1 MKKTLQALRA
11 LSPAQKE
18 IMEVLWERGE
28 LAASEVRTILSESRE
43 IARNT
48 VRTMLERM
56 EEKGW
61 ITHREIGRTFL
72 YSPSQP
78 RQATV
83 TQKVREVLESVCGGS
98 PEMLVNA
105 LLDSRGLT
113 RIELVRIRSILDD
126 AQAKKSTKKES

>member
-1 MKKTLQALRA
+1 MKQPRHSLPE
-11 LSPAQKE
+11 LSPAQRE
-18 IMEVLWERGE
+18 IMDVLWDRGA
-28 LAASEVRTILSESRE
+28 LAASEVREILSTRRE

-56 EEKGW
+56 EGKGW
-61 ITHREIGRTFL
+61 VTHREIGRTFL
-72 YSPSQP
+72 YAPAQP

-83 TQKVREVLESVCGGS
+83 TQKVRDVLDSVCGGS

-113 RIELVRIRSILDD
+113 RNELARIRSILDD
-126 AQAKKSTKKES
+126 AQAKKATKKES

>member
-1 MKKTLQALRA
+1 MRKTLLQLPD

-18 IMEVLWERGE
+18 IMQILWERGE
-28 LAASEVRTILSESRE
+28 LAASEVRTILSDRRK

-61 ITHREIGRTFL
+61 LTHREIGRTYL
-72 YSPSQP
+72 YSSAQP

-83 TQKVREVLESVCGGS
+83 AQKVIEVVDGVCGGS
-98 PEMLVNA
+98 PEILVSA

-113 RIELVRIRSILDD
+113 SEELTRIRSILDD
-126 AQAKKSTKKES
+126 AKARKSIKKGS